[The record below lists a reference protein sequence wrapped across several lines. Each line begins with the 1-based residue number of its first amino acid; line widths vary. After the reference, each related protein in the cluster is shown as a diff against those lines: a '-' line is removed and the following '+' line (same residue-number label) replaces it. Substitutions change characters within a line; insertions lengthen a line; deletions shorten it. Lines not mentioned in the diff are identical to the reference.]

1 MLVIGDKSNV
11 FFFWAKEKAKKCLP
25 LQVKCYAFNE
35 VKNTSFVMLPMR
47 LHTTG
52 IAFSKVTKTV
62 SDWMVVKECVSKL
75 LLCTKRK
82 RSGYPNRF
90 RFQNHDVLT

>member
-35 VKNTSFVMLPMR
+35 VKNTSTTRLPMR
-47 LHTTG
+47 LYKSS
-52 IAFSKVTKTV
+52 IAFSEETKMDGRERVCFQITV
-62 SDWMVVKECVSKL
+62 VHK
-75 LLCTKRK
+75 TKAVRN
-82 RSGYPNRF
+82 S
-90 RFQNHDVLT
+90 